1 MTYRWEPT
9 TPLDRIL
16 AIGFKRIDEAV
27 EGVIARYPPVFC
39 ESEVLKL
46 ELENTRRLLDLF
58 HNPVYPCRYHNEP
71 ALQKEYNRQMSMIV
85 ERAQI
90 DQPDL
95 EDFWHNAQKRYNY
108 QRDGL

>member
-16 AIGFKRIDEAV
+16 ATGFKRIDEAV
-27 EGVIARYPPVFC
+27 EGVIA
-39 ESEVLKL
+39 K
-46 ELENTRRLLDLF
+46 
-58 HNPVYPCRYHNEP
+58 HGEP
-71 ALQKEYNRQMSMIV
+71 YITV
-85 ERAQI
+85 HI

-108 QRDGL
+108 QMSKMIEEAPIAELARRQSVGLLGGLSHDYTVMGMAAQQGAMGFNDIGNKLS